1 MLESSSRK
9 VVAVLTFALRRLLY
23 ALPTLVVVTIMV
35 FALVR
40 VLPGDP
46 ALLMLGEEANP
57 ELVAALNRDLGLDRP
72 LSVQYLSWIGGAI
85 RGDLGTS
92 LRNNESVTR
101 LVAEKLPTTLEL
113 SLLAMLVALA
123 LAIPAGV
130 FTAVRRGGVAD
141 GAVTV
146 LALSGISLP
155 NFFLGVLLIYF
166 FSVQLGWIPPS
177 GYVTPGENLGRNL
190 LLMLMPAITL
200 GTGTAGVLTRFLRG
214 SMLEVLT
221 QDFVRT
227 ARAKGA
233 GPRAV
238 VYRHALRNAVLPVLT
253 IFGLQLSALLSGA
266 VITEQIFS
274 IPGFGRLLVEAV
286 ATRDFPV
293 LQGVVLISS
302 VSIFAVSFLVDLM
315 YASVDP
321 RIRYQ

>member
-1 MLESSSRK
+1 ML
-9 VVAVLTFALRRLLY
+9 LFAMRRLLY
-23 ALPTLVVVTIMV
+23 AIPTLIIVTIMV
-35 FALVR
+35 FSLVR
-40 VLPGDP
+40 VLPGNP
-46 ALLMLGEEANP
+46 ALLMLGEEATP
-57 ELVAALNRDLGLDRP
+57 EMVAVLNKNLGLDRS
-72 LSVQYLSWIGGAI
+72 LFEQYLSWITNVIQGNLGA
-85 RGDLGTS
+85 S
-92 LRNNESVTR
+92 LRNNESIAT
-101 LVAEKLPTTLEL
+101 LVLEKLPTTLEL
-113 SLLAMLVALA
+113 SFFAMLIALA
-123 LAIPAGV
+123 LAIPAGI
-130 FTAVRRGGVAD
+130 FTAVRRGGTAD
-141 GAVTV
+141 GLVTV

-166 FSVQLGWIPPS
+166 FSVQLGWIPAS
-177 GYVTPGENLGRNL
+177 GYVTPTENLSQNL

-221 QDFVRT
+221 QDFIRT
-227 ARAKGA
+227 ARAKGVGA
-233 GPRAV
+233 TGV
-238 VYRHALRNAVLPVLT
+238 IYRHALRNAFLPILT

-286 ATRDFPV
+286 ATRDYPL

-302 VSIFAVSFLVDLM
+302 IAIFMVSFLVDLL

>member
-1 MLESSSRK
+1 M
-9 VVAVLTFALRRLLY
+9 LTFAARRLVY
-23 ALPTLVVVTIMV
+23 ALPTLVVVTILV

-46 ALLMLGEEANP
+46 ALLLLGEEANP
-57 ELVAALNRDLGLDRP
+57 EIVAALNRELGLDRP
-72 LSVQYLSWIGGAI
+72 LPEQYLGWIGNSL
-85 RGDLGTS
+85 RGDLGAS

-101 LVAEKLPTTLEL
+101 LILEKLPTTLEL
-113 SLLAMLVALA
+113 SFLAMLVALG

-130 FTAVRRGGVAD
+130 FTAVRRGGAAD
-141 GAVTV
+141 GVVTV

-177 GYVTPGENLGRNL
+177 GYVTPTEDLGRNL

-227 ARAKGA
+227 ARAKGV
-233 GPRAV
+233 GWRGV
-238 VYRHALRNAVLPVLT
+238 VFRHALRNAFLPVLT
-253 IFGLQLSALLSGA
+253 IFGLQLGALLSGA

-286 ATRDFPV
+286 ATRDYPV
-293 LQGVVLISS
+293 LQGVVLVSS
-302 VSIFAVSFLVDLM
+302 VAVFTVSFLVDLL

-321 RIRYQ
+321 RIRYT

>member
-57 ELVAALNRDLGLDRP
+57 ELVAALNR
-72 LSVQYLSWIGGAI
+72 
-85 RGDLGTS
+85 DLGTS

>member
-1 MLESSSRK
+1 
-9 VVAVLTFALRRLLY
+9 VAVLTFALRRLLY

-57 ELVAALNRDLGLDRP
+57 ELVKALNRELGLDQP
-72 LSVQYLSWIGGAI
+72 LVTQYLNWIGGAI
-85 RGDLGTS
+85 RGDLGAS
-92 LRNNESVTR
+92 LRNNESVSR

-130 FTAVRRGGVAD
+130 FTAVRRGGAAD
-141 GAVTV
+141 GTVTV

-177 GYVTPGENLGRNL
+177 GYVTPGENLGQNL

>member
-1 MLESSSRK
+1 ML
-9 VVAVLTFALRRLLY
+9 LFAMRRLLY
-23 ALPTLVVVTIMV
+23 AIPTLIIVTIMV
-35 FALVR
+35 FSLVR
-40 VLPGDP
+40 VLPGNP
-46 ALLMLGEEANP
+46 ALLMLGEEATP
-57 ELVAALNRDLGLDRP
+57 EMVAVLNKNLGLDRP
-72 LSVQYLSWIGGAI
+72 LFEQYLSWITNVIQGNLGA
-85 RGDLGTS
+85 S
-92 LRNNESVTR
+92 LRNNESITT
-101 LVAEKLPTTLEL
+101 LVLEKLPTTLEL
-113 SLLAMLVALA
+113 SFFAMLVALV
-123 LAIPAGV
+123 LAIPAGI
-130 FTAVRRGGVAD
+130 FTAIRRGGTAD
-141 GAVTV
+141 GLVTV

-166 FSVQLGWIPPS
+166 FSVQLGWIPTS
-177 GYVTPGENLGRNL
+177 GYVTPTENLGQNL

-221 QDFVRT
+221 QDFIRT
-227 ARAKGA
+227 ARAKGVGA
-233 GPRAV
+233 TGV
-238 VYRHALRNAVLPVLT
+238 IYRHALRNAFLPILT

-286 ATRDFPV
+286 ATRDYPL

-302 VSIFAVSFLVDLM
+302 IAIFIVSFVVDLL

>member
-1 MLESSSRK
+1 MLS
-9 VVAVLTFALRRLLY
+9 FALRRLLY

-57 ELVAALNRDLGLDRP
+57 ELVKALNRELGLDQP
-72 LSVQYLSWIGGAI
+72 LTTQYLNWIGGAI
-85 RGDLGTS
+85 RGDLGAS

-130 FTAVRRGGVAD
+130 FTAVRRGGAAD

-177 GYVTPGENLGRNL
+177 GYVTPAENLGQNL